1 MDLHSPNTQLS
12 LAALVVALVSLGVS
26 SLGAFPGLK
35 TGLLVVRDG
44 VLWLALFFV
53 LGGAGFVVWQH
64 LEHSRPS
71 ATAPAPTSRSTL
83 IESPQNPP
91 R

>member
-12 LAALVVALVSLGVS
+12 LAALVVALIALGVS
-26 SLGAFPGLK
+26 SMGAFPGLK

-64 LEHSRPS
+64 LENSRPS
-71 ATAPAPTSRSTL
+71 AAAPPASQSELAETPRAPL
-83 IESPQNPP
+83 P
-91 R
+91 